1 MPNHKKNPKVYKTA
15 RKAAKQSA
23 KLAGGSRRS
32 GRIAARTVSQELKS
46 QGVKRGRVSSK
57 AQYDALQSLGSST
70 GMSAGSTSRA
80 LRSVGGPGGKI
91 NKRKA
96 IKSSAQAGVKNK
108 GVISFLQSGTKSGS
122 RRIK

>member
-23 KLAGGSRRS
+23 SLAGGSRRS

-46 QGVKRGRVSSK
+46 QGVSRGRVSTK
-57 AQYDALQSLGSST
+57 DQYKGLQALGSST

-80 LRSVGGPGGKI
+80 LRSIGGPGGKI

-96 IKSSAQAGVKNK
+96 IKSSAKSGAKNTS
-108 GVISFLQSGTKSGS
+108 VIGHLFSGRKSGS